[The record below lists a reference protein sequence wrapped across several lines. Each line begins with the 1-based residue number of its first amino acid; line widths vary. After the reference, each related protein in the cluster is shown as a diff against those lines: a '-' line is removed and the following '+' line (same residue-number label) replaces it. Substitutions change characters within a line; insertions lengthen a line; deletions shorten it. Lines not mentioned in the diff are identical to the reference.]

1 MLEKV
6 RGNDT
11 FWKNN
16 VISAGVEDS
25 VLDGY
30 DVSGEICGEVG
41 APRRAVT
48 GKGELR
54 GRKARIRIA
63 LI

>member
-6 RGNDT
+6 RGNDA

-30 DVSGEICGEVG
+30 DVSGEIDGKVT
-41 APRRAVT
+41 APGRVVT
-48 GKGELR
+48 GKDELR
-54 GRKARIRIA
+54 GRKSRTRIA
-63 LI
+63 LV